1 MNNIV
6 ERVSKLSLINRIV
19 IGMGIG
25 ILLGIFVPSLTVVGI
40 LGTVFVME
48 KPLFNKF
55 VE

>member
-6 ERVSKLSLINRIV
+6 ERLSKLSV

-25 ILLGIFVPSLTVVGI
+25 IFLGIFVPSLTIVGI